1 MKKSKNW
8 FTFLFVLML
17 TLSFL
22 FVSQAQAQQWCDLC
36 AMDLH
41 KYRLTKYILTLEN
54 KTQKHTCSLHCAAI
68 VINNNNVIQI
78 DVSDYE
84 TGDMI
89 DTKDSYYVV
98 QSDIKGVMSQTSKL
112 AFANK
117 AQAEK
122 FIAHHGG
129 SMTTFD
135 GALKLAN
142 ADMEQDM
149 LMLKNNISDLIML
162 GQIVAKTNCCFACH
176 GEDGHGGIKKSGS
189 DKNYFPAWN
198 TKMFAVKMN
207 TKAKIKK
214 VIITGQD
221 GIKTTE
227 KQNDNKSHMPAWE
240 DAIKGK
246 ELHALTNYI
255 WSLRDVEGLEQN

>member
-1 MKKSKNW
+1 MNKSENR
-8 FTFLFVLML
+8 FTFFFILML
-17 TLSFL
+17 ALSFL
-22 FVSQAQAQQWCDLC
+22 FVFQAKAQQWCDEC

-54 KTQKHTCSLHCAAI
+54 KTQKHTCSLHCAAM

-89 DTKDSYYVV
+89 DAKDSYYVV

-129 SMTTFD
+129 ALTTFD

-142 ADMEQDM
+142 ADMKQDM
-149 LMLKNNISDLIML
+149 LMLKDKVSNLVRL
-162 GQIVAKTNCCFACH
+162 GQIVAEVNGCFACH
-176 GEDGHGGIKKSGS
+176 GQDGRGGIKKPGS
-189 DKNYFPAWN
+189 DKDYFPAWN
-198 TKMFAVKMN
+198 TKMFALKMN
-207 TKAKIKK
+207 TKAKIKD
-214 VIITGQD
+214 VIITGHG
-221 GIKTTE
+221 GIKNTE

-240 DAIKGK
+240 DVIKGK

-255 WSLRDVEGLEQN
+255 WSLRDKEQ